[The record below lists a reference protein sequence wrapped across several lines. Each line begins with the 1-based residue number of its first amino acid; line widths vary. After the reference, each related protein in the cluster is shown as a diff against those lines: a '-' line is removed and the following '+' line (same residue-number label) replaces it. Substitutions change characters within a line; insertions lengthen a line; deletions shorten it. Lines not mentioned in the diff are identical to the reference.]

1 MVSKLPEHVGTTC
14 NCISSLHA
22 AGTGMWRGRGGGG
35 GGGTTTIGISVFL
48 HVCTCY
54 YRILGVKLINLFQ

>member
-22 AGTGMWRGRGGGG
+22 AGTGMWGEGGGEG
-35 GGGTTTIGISVFL
+35 GGALQPLVSVCFCMFALATIGF
-48 HVCTCY
+48 
-54 YRILGVKLINLFQ
+54 